1 MIAALMIALI
11 AISGCTVTKVGDEG
25 ANDISGSTAKN
36 VAEDIARDI
45 GSADSGK
52 EGGII
57 SGAVSKVVKQ
67 AECLGASIKIVE
79 TGGRKEIC
87 FYGNTINI
95 AYENNGDKPI
105 SYVDLY
111 VKGEKS
117 EVSTRLAGISEG
129 AIVRQMV
136 IYSESKYGK
145 LEELRILPILNANG
159 NEVACFEKTAEA
171 SEIGICS

>member
-25 ANDISGSTAKN
+25 ANEISGSTAKN
-36 VAEDIARDI
+36 VAEGITTDI
-45 GSADSGK
+45 GSAGVGK
-52 EGGII
+52 EGGLI

-79 TGGRKEIC
+79 TGGRKELC
-87 FYGNTINI
+87 FYGNTISI
-95 AYENNGDKPI
+95 AYENNGDKAI

-117 EVSTRLAGISEG
+117 EVSTRLAGIPEG
-129 AIVRQMV
+129 AIARQMV
-136 IYSESKYGK
+136 IYSEGRYGK
-145 LEELRILPILNANG
+145 LEEVRIVPILKANG
-159 NEVACFEKTAEA
+159 NEVACFEKTAES
-171 SEIGICS
+171 SEIGACS